1 MQIADLVRN
10 RSTCL
15 RRNVG
20 AVLIKDKQI
29 LATGYNGAPKGLDH
43 CKTCLREELKIPSG
57 ERHELCRAVHAEANC
72 IAQAA
77 RFGTNVDGSKIYI
90 TTFPCS
96 MCTRI
101 LINAGINEIVHSE
114 GYPDDLS
121 KKMLEEAKI
130 PVRQV
135 LIPKAKNNA

>member
-1 MQIADLVRN
+1 
-10 RSTCL
+10 
-15 RRNVG
+15 
-20 AVLIKDKQI
+20 
-29 LATGYNGAPKGLDH
+29 
-43 CKTCLREELKIPSG
+43 
-57 ERHELCRAVHAEANC
+57 
-72 IAQAA
+72 
-77 RFGTNVDGSKIYI
+77 
-90 TTFPCS
+90 